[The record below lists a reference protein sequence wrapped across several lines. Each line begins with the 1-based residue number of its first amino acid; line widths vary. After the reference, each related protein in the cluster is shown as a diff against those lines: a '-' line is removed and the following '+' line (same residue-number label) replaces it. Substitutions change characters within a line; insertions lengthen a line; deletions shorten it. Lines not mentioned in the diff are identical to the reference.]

1 MYHKQLDDFPKDFLW
16 GASSAAY
23 QIEGAAREDGK
34 GPSIWDKYAHQAGNT
49 FKGTTGD
56 IAVDHY
62 HRYKEDIKLMAKQGL
77 KAYRFSVSW
86 SRILPDGEGKVN
98 QAGVNFYHHLIK
110 ELRKNEIEPVLTMYH
125 WDLPLALQE
134 KYQGW
139 ESKKTIAAFVNY
151 AKLLFKEFGSEVK
164 YWVTIN
170 EQNVFT
176 SMGYRWGTHP
186 PKKQN
191 VKAMFLADHYVNLA
205 NALATIEFHQM
216 VPTGKIGPSFGYGP
230 VYPKT
235 NNPEDV
241 LAALNADD
249 FNNNWWLDVYCRG
262 KYPFLLKN
270 N

>member
-49 FKGTTGD
+49 FKGTSGD
-56 IAVDHY
+56 VAVDHY
-62 HRYKEDIKLMAKQGL
+62 HRYQEDIKLMAKQGL

-86 SRILPDGEGKVN
+86 SRILPDGEGKIN
-98 QAGVNFYHHLIK
+98 QAGIDFYHNLVK
-110 ELRKNEIEPVLTMYH
+110 ELRKNKIEPVLTMYH

-139 ESKKTIAAFVNY
+139 ESRKTITAFVNY
-151 AKLLFKEFGSEVK
+151 AKLLFKEFGNEVK

-176 SMGYRWGTHP
+176 SMGYRWGNSSAEEAGC
-186 PKKQN
+186 KSN
-191 VKAMFLADHYVNLA
+191 VF
-205 NALATIEFHQM
+205 
-216 VPTGKIGPSFGYGP
+216 S
-230 VYPKT
+230 
-235 NNPEDV
+235 
-241 LAALNADD
+241 
-249 FNNNWWLDVYCRG
+249 
-262 KYPFLLKN
+262 
-270 N
+270 